1 MRWIVA
7 AIGPR
12 ANVSSRR
19 RHINSTEDGGPAVA
33 RKTANPFARLL
44 DPIDRISEILFGLI
58 MVLTSTATL
67 SVVTAGRADV
77 KTMVFGALGCNL
89 AWGIIDAGLY
99 LLDCLSDRARG
110 PLLIQAVRKADKAE
124 GTRLITETLPENLV
138 TSLSARQIEALRQ
151 KAANVSSPKRIPR
164 LVKEDFLSALAIA
177 VLVFLSTFPVVIPF
191 FLIGDTHAALRT
203 SNVVAIAM
211 LFACGYSF
219 AACIGSKPWTTGLV
233 MVGIGCALTGV
244 AILLGG

>member
-1 MRWIVA
+1 MVA
-7 AIGPR
+7 
-12 ANVSSRR
+12 
-19 RHINSTEDGGPAVA
+19 AVA
-33 RKTANPFARLL
+33 RKIANPFARLL

-67 SVVTAGRADV
+67 SVVTAERVDV
-77 KTMVFGALGCNL
+77 KTTVLGALGCNL
-89 AWGIIDAGLY
+89 AWGIIDAWLY

-110 PLLIQAVRKADKAE
+110 PLLVQAVRNADKAE
-124 GTRLITETLPENLV
+124 GTRLITEALPADLV
-138 TSLSARQIEALRQ
+138 TSLSAQQIEALRQ
-151 KAANVSSPKRIPR
+151 KAANVSSLDGIPR
-164 LVKEDFLSALAIA
+164 LVKEDLLSALAIA

-191 FLIGDTHAALRT
+191 FVVHDTHTALRI
-203 SNVVAIAM
+203 SNVVAITM

-219 AACIGSKPWTTGLV
+219 AACIGSRPWTTGLV